1 MLRIVVC
8 VCFAAALARPEH
20 DHARQ
25 EHDRARQRHDHR
37 HDRRHELL
45 GKNLNSSQTP
55 TSRISWVAASCVA
68 ARLAA
73 RTHLCKLKGA
83 ETRKLETK
91 LL

>member
-1 MLRIVVC
+1 MQR
-8 VCFAAALARPEH
+8 FANARASTTAG
-20 DHARQ
+20 D
-25 EHDRARQRHDHR
+25 
-37 HDRRHELL
+37 ELL

-55 TSRISWVAASCVA
+55 TRRISRVAASCIA